1 MGIALLHE
9 LLSVVYAAA
18 KDAKADALMITQTP
32 HPSFADVADMVRL
45 NDMLRLDDP
54 GPLPADAGVPHYSTQ
69 LDRTGEQP
77 EVGDYGALRRSW
89 AEWREGLWQTA

>member
-1 MGIALLHE
+1 
-9 LLSVVYAAA
+9 
-18 KDAKADALMITQTP
+18 
-32 HPSFADVADMVRL
+32 
-45 NDMLRLDDP
+45 MLRLDDP

-77 EVGDYGALRRSW
+77 EDGDYGALRRSW